1 MKKIV
6 FVMMFLMTSML
17 VYSQSKT
24 YKVKQGE
31 TLESVAY
38 KHGIPVETLLQ
49 ANPQALD
56 NFHIGMKLLIPA
68 ANYGNLPAEETV
80 VVKGDRP
87 DSRQGRGCGTF
98 DLGFQY
104 VMIGGDAKVL
114 FKDFNWGMNTE
125 MGYRYYLHHNMFVEG
140 LLGYRMYSMWM
151 IDKSTITVHNITL
164 PIHLGATIDVTDKF
178 ALRPFWGPR
187 VDFPVKSKIENGSF
201 SESAGVDIGVSLEF
215 GLDLKFNNWGIR
227 TRYGLGV
234 GEYKN
239 INYLSIGVIAG
250 F

>member
-87 DSRQGRGCGTF
+87 DSRQGDGSVVL
-98 DLGFQY
+98 DMGFQY
-104 VMIGGDAKVL
+104 VMIGGDAKDF
-114 FKDFNWGMNTE
+114 FKDFNFGLLSE
-125 MGYRYYLHHNMFVEG
+125 VGYRYFLHHNVFVEG
-140 LLGYRMYSMWM
+140 LLGYRYYSMWM
-151 IDKSTITVHNITL
+151 INDASINVHNITL
-164 PIHLGATIDVTDKF
+164 PIHFGAAFDVTDRF
-178 ALRPFWGPR
+178 GLRPFFGPR
-187 VDFPVKSKIENGSF
+187 VDFPVASRIEQGSY
-201 SESAGVDIGVSLEF
+201 SESADAEIGVTLEF
-215 GLDLKFNNWGIR
+215 GLDFQFDNWGLR

-239 INYLSIGVIAG
+239 LNYLSIGAYVG

>member
-6 FVMMFLMTSML
+6 VVMMFLMTSML

-80 VVKGDRP
+80 VVK
-87 DSRQGRGCGTF
+87 
-98 DLGFQY
+98 
-104 VMIGGDAKVL
+104 
-114 FKDFNWGMNTE
+114 
-125 MGYRYYLHHNMFVEG
+125 
-140 LLGYRMYSMWM
+140 
-151 IDKSTITVHNITL
+151 
-164 PIHLGATIDVTDKF
+164 
-178 ALRPFWGPR
+178 
-187 VDFPVKSKIENGSF
+187 
-201 SESAGVDIGVSLEF
+201 
-215 GLDLKFNNWGIR
+215 
-227 TRYGLGV
+227 
-234 GEYKN
+234 
-239 INYLSIGVIAG
+239 
-250 F
+250 